1 MRKYSKE
8 KMERM
13 PSLNDPKLIET
24 KESVSKESVWKGKT
38 STGLNWNMMLTSSE
52 NIMQNTRITYALR
65 KVAHAY

>member
-38 STGLNWNMMLTSSE
+38 STGLN
-52 NIMQNTRITYALR
+52 
-65 KVAHAY
+65 